1 MERSIVP
8 MMDRDINGVQKAAG
22 PATQLSVVLDGNRVW
37 GSEFGDA
44 GVAAGNPVEHVHLLG
59 IRLGP
64 WPSMREGTGGVS
76 NFLKLPVFQSG

>member
-8 MMDRDINGVQKAAG
+8 MMGRDMNGVQKAAG

-44 GVAAGNPVEHVHLLG
+44 GLAADNPAEHVDLLG
-59 IRLGP
+59 VGQAV
-64 WPSMREGTGGVS
+64 GDGVGDD
-76 NFLKLPVFQSG
+76 LKQV

>member
-8 MMDRDINGVQKAAG
+8 MMDRDINGVLKTAG

-44 GVAAGNPVEHVHLLG
+44 GRAAGNPAEHVDLLG
-59 IRLGP
+59 VGQAV
-64 WPSMREGTGGVS
+64 GDGVGDD
-76 NFLKLPVFQSG
+76 LKQV